1 MGVALCTYVHSSI
14 VDKGA
19 SSLKCGFMV
28 KVKERLLIT
37 DLGKNAT
44 KSGRTVK

>member
-19 SSLKCGFMV
+19 FSLKCGFMV

-37 DLGKNAT
+37 DLGQMLPK
-44 KSGRTVK
+44 VEE